1 MEQKVLRVSTLVVAG
16 ALVLRLL
23 SGWLPANFLSAALS
37 SKAAG
42 WMIFLQTGRLV
53 RPAEIGFSN
62 QPTVPQI
69 PTEETMPEPAAP
81 TEPPLP
87 VFSADDADTLV
98 INSSFSYSAD
108 LPALLTQP
116 LTWDLTGENPTVL
129 ILHSHGT
136 ESFAPT
142 GEYQEVSP
150 YHTLD
155 NQHNMISIGACIADI
170 LEQNGIAVLHDT
182 AIHDNPSYNAS
193 YTNSRKSIETYLSQY
208 PSIRLVLDLHRDS
221 IEDEKGNQVVQSVFA
236 QGTTFAP
243 LMLVVGTDYG
253 GLEHPQW
260 RENLSLAMKLQ
271 TQLEVICPGIC
282 RNLNLRSQRFNQD
295 LSTGALLIEIGAS
308 GNTRQEALRS
318 AKVLAEG
325 IISLAHGSQ

>member
-1 MEQKVLRVSTLVVAG
+1 MEQKVLRVSTLVVVG
-16 ALVLRLL
+16 ALFLRLL
-23 SGWLPANFLSAALS
+23 SGYLPASFLSAALS
-37 SKAAG
+37 SKTAS

-53 RPAEIGFSN
+53 RPADIGFSPR
-62 QPTVPQI
+62 PTESVT
-69 PTEETMPEPAAP
+69 PTEETMPTP
-81 TEPPLP
+81 TEPMLP
-87 VFSADDADTLV
+87 VFSADDADALT

-116 LTWDLTGENPTVL
+116 LTWDLTGDEPTVL
-129 ILHSHGT
+129 IVHSHGT

-155 NQHNMISIGACIADI
+155 NGHNMISIGTHIADI
-170 LEQNGIAVLHDT
+170 LESGGISVIHDT

-193 YTNSRKSIETYLSQY
+193 YTNSRKSVEAYLAQY

-236 QGTTFAP
+236 QGTTLAP

-253 GLEHPQW
+253 GLDHPQW
-260 RENLSLAMKLQ
+260 RENLSLALKLQ
-271 TQLEVICPGIC
+271 TQLEGICPGIC
-282 RNLNLRSQRFNQD
+282 RNINLRSQRFNQD
-295 LSTGALLIEIGAS
+295 LSHGALLVEIGAS
-308 GNTRQEALRS
+308 GNSRQEALRS
-318 AKVLAEG
+318 AKILAEG
-325 IISLAHGSQ
+325 IISLARGTA